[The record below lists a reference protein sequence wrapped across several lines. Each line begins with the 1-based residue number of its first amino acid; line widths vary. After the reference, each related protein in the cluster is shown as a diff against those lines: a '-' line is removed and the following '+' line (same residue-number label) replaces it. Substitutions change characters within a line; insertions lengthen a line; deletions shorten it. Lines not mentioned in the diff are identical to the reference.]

1 MIIVHVNTHAY
12 KSPYLKYLTI
22 NTCKRTFRDIGC
34 QAIYFNKI
42 IHEKSSSR
50 LTVRRVTRHAKYAR
64 SLTLIHL
71 YMHIVQTGMHTH
83 THTVSFFL
91 SHTNSQRNMLGEM
104 ASSTGLWK
112 YSFAIIFFSTKS
124 QERLSEG
131 IVWSYTRALNKRYI
145 IYFMHV

>member
-71 YMHIVQTGMHTH
+71 YMHIVQTGMRTH
-83 THTVSFFL
+83 THSLFL
-91 SHTNSQRNMLGEM
+91 SLTHKLSKKHVRRDGIIDWAMKVLICHHLFFHKISRKALRRN
-104 ASSTGLWK
+104 GLIV
-112 YSFAIIFFSTKS
+112 YSCTK
-124 QERLSEG
+124 
-131 IVWSYTRALNKRYI
+131 
-145 IYFMHV
+145 